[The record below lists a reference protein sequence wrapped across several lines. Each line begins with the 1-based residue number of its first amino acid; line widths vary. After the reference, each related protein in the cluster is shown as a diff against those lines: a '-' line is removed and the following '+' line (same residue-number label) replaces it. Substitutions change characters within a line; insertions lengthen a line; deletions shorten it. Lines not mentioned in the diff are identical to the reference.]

1 MSGIWSCL
9 MSTEYTVKS
18 GDTLSAIAQR
28 YQTTLSS
35 LLRLNPDIENPDQ
48 IIPGQI
54 LRLPAAND
62 ADFSSCEV
70 GQIAQEPPCAEEIVD
85 VVHVTGSDEFILL
98 TAEELSEWLEEE
110 EFVCGPING
119 FYKKLDKLNDGD
131 PDSELNAADGEG
143 QILSE
148 VQEEKERLIAELE
161 ARSVLTSDMQ
171 SMPALTEIKRLA
183 GNRHNT
189 YVRSDKI
196 KNHLR
201 RYSIAARDRAR
212 SEGWL
217 TGNGVDPAK
226 LRDAIRSELN
236 IKFNETLW
244 EPDQNGALMATL
256 NKFYEEA
263 SWSIWGDAGARQQAI
278 DETGF
283 DASAEAQFM
292 RFAAGLSGSAEF
304 DPEKGLVHVQG
315 RLEGQFALAQ
325 GKVGIE
331 QEFPVNN
338 RSEIRVPYR
347 VGGWDGERRVASLG
361 HFQAAII
368 ASLTGFAGA
377 SALIAGNVCVS
388 TTDGIPTLK
397 GIAAR
402 NSGQSAGMEA
412 SVFAGI
418 RGGCEV
424 SGELR
429 WKDVL
434 TEGGDWERLCS
445 IGKKVEAA
453 LGVGAEV
460 NVRLL
465 FSEQSGKFYC
475 NVHAGL
481 VMGAGAAGSLILE
494 VETQE
499 ILRMLH
505 FVYNAL
511 MDVDFRYLELFDQTT
526 SAFEWYQRMSLYAL
540 CRGLTAIDA
549 AIEFTTST
557 TARISE
563 LVNSVFVAR
572 KREREGAELAQNVVD
587 DIKSKESSVFL
598 HSPPEVKGVVLDNI
612 LYDWWLTPDIW
623 SENDIKIQA
632 VIEIVNSF
640 QGWRDFEET
649 VIRMNPEGVAQRAE
663 FNRNFE
669 RLFDFIGKNESDQRL
684 FIRGLQGQAAV
695 AGRPVSMHPF
705 DVCRIC
711 SIG

>member
-28 YQTTLSS
+28 YQTALSS
-35 LLRLNPDIENPDQ
+35 ILSMNTDIEKPD
-48 IIPGQI
+48 PMTAEEI
-54 LRLPAAND
+54 LRLPAANA

-217 TGNGVDPAK
+217 TANGVDPSK

-236 IKFNETLW
+236 IKFNDTLW

-304 DPEKGLVHVQG
+304 DPGKGLVHVQG

-325 GKVGIE
+325 GKVSIE

-377 SALIAGNVCVS
+377 SAILAANIHVNSSEGLPK
-388 TTDGIPTLK
+388 IK

-402 NSGQSAGMEA
+402 EQGQNAGIDGG
-412 SVFAGI
+412 VFAGV
-418 RGGCEV
+418 RAGSEV
-424 SGELR
+424 TGELR
-429 WKDVL
+429 WQDVL
-434 TEGGDWERLCS
+434 STNRELDTLCKV
-445 IGKKVEAA
+445 GKKVEVAVGTGA
-453 LGVGAEV
+453 ELEIRLMFSRATGKFYFNFHAGLVLGVGASGSFLLEIEAG
-460 NVRLL
+460 NVM
-465 FSEQSGKFYC
+465 K
-475 NVHAGL
+475 
-481 VMGAGAAGSLILE
+481 
-494 VETQE
+494 
-499 ILRMLH
+499 MLH

-511 MDVDFRYLELFDQTT
+511 LDVDFRYLELFDRDTDT
-526 SAFEWYQRMSLYAL
+526 FVWYQRVSLD
-540 CRGLTAIDA
+540 RKSTGL
-549 AIEFTTST
+549 S
-557 TARISE
+557 
-563 LVNSVFVAR
+563 
-572 KREREGAELAQNVVD
+572 
-587 DIKSKESSVFL
+587 
-598 HSPPEVKGVVLDNI
+598 
-612 LYDWWLTPDIW
+612 
-623 SENDIKIQA
+623 
-632 VIEIVNSF
+632 
-640 QGWRDFEET
+640 
-649 VIRMNPEGVAQRAE
+649 
-663 FNRNFE
+663 
-669 RLFDFIGKNESDQRL
+669 
-684 FIRGLQGQAAV
+684 
-695 AGRPVSMHPF
+695 
-705 DVCRIC
+705 
-711 SIG
+711 SIGAAQEFASGSVEV